1 VVLVSDYLAAPD
13 YLVVFALDCL
23 AAPDCLAVPAELSYG
38 DCIPI
43 RENTEFGHGPKQY

>member
-23 AAPDCLAVPAELSYG
+23 AAPDCLAVPTGLSCG
-38 DCIPI
+38 DCMPI
-43 RENTEFGHGPKQY
+43 RGNTEFSIWA